1 MPNLSSRPQETAG
14 VKLLFFSIPNDLL
27 LQLGTGSLLLG
38 LIGSKAVA
46 QTMQAIGQ
54 ASEELFRGDRLPVL
68 PFPETET
75 DRNPTATNSD

>member
-1 MPNLSSRPQETAG
+1 MLNPRSHPQETAG

-27 LQLGTGSLLLG
+27 LQVGTASLLVG
-38 LIGSKAVA
+38 LIGGKAVTEA
-46 QTMQAIGQ
+46 AKAIGQ

-75 DRNPTATNSD
+75 ASESNSA

>member
-1 MPNLSSRPQETAG
+1 MPTPKSNSPETTG
-14 VKLLFFSIPNDLL
+14 VKLLFFSIPKELL

-46 QTMQAIGQ
+46 QAAKAIGE
-54 ASEELFRGDRLPVL
+54 ASEEVFRGDRLPVL

-75 DRNPTATNSD
+75 TSESHRT